1 MILVLPTLVNA
12 DEPKKKTDD
21 KKAEKKFDAKPG
33 VVPYRLTDTHH
44 TLVRV
49 KINGKGPFNFI
60 VDTGC
65 PVFLIAEPVGKKIGL
80 KTDKGWAILDSLE
93 MEGGLELKKV
103 KARVETP
110 FQIEGMNGMGLA
122 GVELHGLMGYTVLA
136 KYKMDFDFTE
146 RTMLWTP
153 LKAEPLEPQPLK
165 GAKNAGA
172 GMDMMIS
179 LVRVLTFLAGVGP
192 APPPQPR
199 GFFGFELEL
208 RDKDV
213 IVSRVLADSP
223 AAKAGL
229 KKGDRVTIAESKEV
243 ASVQHVIEQASKIT
257 AGKTLTLTI
266 ERGKEKQELK
276 ITAGDGL

>member
-1 MILVLPTLVNA
+1 
-12 DEPKKKTDD
+12 
-21 KKAEKKFDAKPG
+21 
-33 VVPYRLTDTHH
+33 
-44 TLVRV
+44 
-49 KINGKGPFNFI
+49 
-60 VDTGC
+60 
-65 PVFLIAEPVGKKIGL
+65 
-80 KTDKGWAILDSLE
+80 
-93 MEGGLELKKV
+93 
-103 KARVETP
+103 
-110 FQIEGMNGMGLA
+110 
-122 GVELHGLMGYTVLA
+122 MGYTVLA

-199 GFFGFELEL
+199 GFFGFELEQK
-208 RDKDV
+208 DKDV